1 MGAAILPRLFNF
13 LDLSPGERERGG
25 RESQSYGELGP
36 SKGVEDFRPVA
47 PWLWC
52 SIYVRIPNPESK
64 QNSAVQSGWYEP
76 EKLLMPSL
84 YLVSLGQIC
93 DLIAVVS

>member
-25 RESQSYGELGP
+25 RENQSYGELGP

-52 SIYVRIPNPESK
+52 SMFVYPTQKVSK
-64 QNSAVQSGWYEP
+64 ASAVQSGWYEP